1 MRARE
6 RGIALASVLWGM
18 AALSLIAAAMLSSSM
33 NAVHVARNEW
43 TQLRADTEAD
53 SAVQLAILSLFDP
66 RMERRLPVDGSSE
79 KLTVNGD
86 PVTVSI
92 QDEAGRID
100 VNYASRNFLRDLF
113 KSAGATDADALADRV
128 VDWRSVKGTHS
139 LNGATAGDYRH
150 AGYAYVPRGGA
161 FQSVSEVGL
170 VMGMTPD
177 LFARLEP
184 ALTVYSHS
192 PYVDA
197 RIAPRQALMA
207 IPGMDADKA
216 NLMVAGRGYG
226 SEAVAA
232 YFAVANPAGHAFT
245 ITADASIGG
254 AQASRKA
261 VIMVSGDP
269 THPVIGLDWK

>member
-1 MRARE
+1 M
-6 RGIALASVLWGM
+6 ALASVLWGM

-33 NAVHVARNEW
+33 NAVHVARNSW
-43 TQLRADTEAD
+43 TQLRADAEAD

-66 RMERRLPVDGSSE
+66 RMERRLPVDGSTE
-79 KLTVNGD
+79 QLTVNGD
-86 PVTVSI
+86 SVAVSI

-113 KSAGATDADALADRV
+113 KAAGASASDADTLSDRI

-139 LNGATAGDYRH
+139 LNGATADDYRN

-161 FQSVSEVGL
+161 FQSVDEAGL
-170 VMGMTPD
+170 VMGMTPE
-177 LFARLEP
+177 LFARVAP

-192 PYVDA
+192 PFLDM
-197 RIAPRQALMA
+197 RIGTKQALMA

-216 NLMVAGRGYG
+216 DVMVSARGSG
-226 SEAVAA
+226 SFAVAS
-232 YFAVANPAGHAFT
+232 YFAVANPAGRAFT
-245 ITADASIGG
+245 ITANAAVAG
-254 AQASRKA
+254 AHALRKA

-269 THPVIGLDWK
+269 AHPVMVLDWK